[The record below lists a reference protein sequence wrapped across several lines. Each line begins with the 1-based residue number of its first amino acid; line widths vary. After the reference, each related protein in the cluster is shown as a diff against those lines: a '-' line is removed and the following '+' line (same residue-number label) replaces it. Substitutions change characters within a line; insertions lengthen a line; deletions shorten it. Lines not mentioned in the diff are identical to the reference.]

1 MILYSKETLECLHK
15 VFVTYS
21 RRFSCLRRE
30 NTTRHQF
37 PRTLYRYFRVR
48 HQNGC
53 RDQRRRGP
61 VPGRGTCKHA
71 SPSPAPSRPSYERKG
86 RRCQKLTLISTPAS
100 TRTTGRGRP
109 RRPRERS
116 TPVDE
121 PTKESY
127 SHHREDQPTKAK
139 LLSGSLRGTQAT
151 QTSEWIF

>member
-37 PRTLYRYFRVR
+37 PCALYRYFRVR

-61 VPGRGTCKHA
+61 VPGRGTCKHVLA
-71 SPSPAPSRPSYERKG
+71 SSPPPHPSLLRENGMLMPKTDTYFHPAEHEDHAKGAYSAGKGAINTSGRTDKGELFTPS
-86 RRCQKLTLISTPAS
+86 
-100 TRTTGRGRP
+100 
-109 RRPRERS
+109 
-116 TPVDE
+116 
-121 PTKESY
+121 
-127 SHHREDQPTKAK
+127 
-139 LLSGSLRGTQAT
+139 
-151 QTSEWIF
+151 